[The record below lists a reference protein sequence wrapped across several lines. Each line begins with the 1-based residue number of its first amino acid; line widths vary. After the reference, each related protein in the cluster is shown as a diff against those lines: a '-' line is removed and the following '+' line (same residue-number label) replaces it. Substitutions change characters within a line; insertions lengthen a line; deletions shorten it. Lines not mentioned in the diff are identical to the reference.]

1 MRHHPDFTQEFASTM
16 PDIALGERY
25 SRRMSFLD
33 RSDSSRAARNLYVPV
48 TFNEWPSKL
57 STSSVLSSID
67 CASRPRESSTSAG
80 VVAWS
85 RTS

>member
-1 MRHHPDFTQEFASTM
+1 M

-33 RSDSSRAARNLYVPV
+33 RSDSSRAARNLYVPGHLQRMAIEAQHV
-48 TFNEWPSKL
+48 ERL
-57 STSSVLSSID
+57 VEHD
-67 CASRPRESSTSAG
+67 CARRPRESSTSAG